1 MIDSN
6 GYVMS
11 ADKQVVRIENGLV
24 VNIDKQFAP
33 LHFVNG
39 KDFTSWLEGRVIDS
53 HRANSRLLK
62 KVLRLANR
70 DDANTAL
77 AVNAVTITDNYWF
90 KSDDENLTWNEV
102 KFNENVFDNL
112 ALKGDPDS
120 FNQKP
125 SRTPELTNIGSFE
138 KCWRLLDGKWWMYKS
153 GNNNQIFSELFIYH
167 LGNALGFNMAKYEYD
182 NGYVKTKDFTDGKV
196 NFEPICSVMGDNE
209 GYSDNFNYFMTLSKD
224 IAVDYLKMLYLDS
237 ICYNMD
243 RHTNNYGL
251 LRDIETGEIISL
263 APNYDNNIALIANG
277 YPSDVSREKDGIL
290 RFFFEFLDNNGKA
303 KELFKSLEIPVITK
317 EMIIDCMDK
326 IPVKIDSEFIIEF
339 ILNGQKRIKEYI
351 LQ

>member
-1 MIDSN
+1 MIDSS

-24 VNIDKQFAP
+24 VDVDKQFAP
-33 LHFVNG
+33 LHFING
-39 KDFTSWLEGRVIDS
+39 KDFTSWLEGRAIDS

-90 KSDDENLTWNEV
+90 KADGENLTWTEV

-120 FNQKP
+120 FSQKP

-138 KCWRLLDGKWWMYKS
+138 KCWRLIDGEWWMYKS
-153 GNNNQIFSELFIYH
+153 GNDNQIFSELFIYH
-167 LGNALGFNMAKYEYD
+167 LGKELGFNMAKYEYD

-196 NFEPICSVMGDNE
+196 NFEPIGSVMGDNE
-209 GYSDNFNYFMTLSKD
+209 DYSDNFNYFMTLSKD

-251 LRDIETGEIISL
+251 LRNIETGKVISL

-277 YPSDVSREKDGIL
+277 YSKNVSREKDGIL
-290 RFFFEFLDNNGKA
+290 RFFFEFLDSNGTA
-303 KELFKSLEIPVITK
+303 RELFKTIDIPVITTK
-317 EMIIDCMDK
+317 MVAECISK
-326 IPVKIDSEFIIEF
+326 IPVKADSDFIIKF
-339 ILNGQKRIKEYI
+339 VLNGQEKIKNI
-351 LQ
+351 

>member
-1 MIDSN
+1 MIDSS

-11 ADKQVVRIENGLV
+11 ADKQVVRIEDGLV
-24 VNIDKQFAP
+24 VDVDKQFAP
-33 LHFVNG
+33 LHFING
-39 KDFTSWLEGRVIDS
+39 KDFTSWLEGRAIDS

-70 DDANTAL
+70 DDANTTL

-90 KSDDENLTWNEV
+90 KVDGENLTWTEV

-120 FNQKP
+120 FSQKP

-138 KCWRLLDGKWWMYKS
+138 KCWRLIDGEWWMYKS

-167 LGNALGFNMAKYEYD
+167 LGKELGFNMAKYEYD

-196 NFEPICSVMGDNE
+196 NFEPIGSVMGDNE
-209 GYSDNFNYFMTLSKD
+209 DYSDNFNYFMTLSKD

-251 LRDIETGEIISL
+251 LRNIETGKVISL

-277 YPSDVSREKDGIL
+277 YPKDVSRKKDGIL
-290 RFFFEFLDNNGKA
+290 RFFFEFLDSNGTA
-303 KELFKSLEIPVITK
+303 RELFKTIDIPVITK
-317 EMIIDCMDK
+317 EMIAECISK
-326 IPVKIDSEFIIEF
+326 IPVKAESDFIIKF
-339 ILNGQKRIKEYI
+339 VLNGQEKIKNM
-351 LQ
+351 

>member
-1 MIDSN
+1 MIDSS

-24 VNIDKQFAP
+24 VDVDKQFAP
-33 LHFVNG
+33 LHFING
-39 KDFTSWLEGRVIDS
+39 KDFTSWLEGRAIDS

-70 DDANTAL
+70 DDANTTL

-90 KSDDENLTWNEV
+90 KVDGENLTWTEV

-120 FNQKP
+120 FSQKP

-138 KCWRLLDGKWWMYKS
+138 KCWRLIDGEWWMYKS

-167 LGNALGFNMAKYEYD
+167 LGKELGFNMAKYEYD

-196 NFEPICSVMGDNE
+196 NFEPIGSVMGDNE
-209 GYSDNFNYFMTLSKD
+209 DYSDNFNYFMTLSKD

-251 LRDIETGEIISL
+251 LRNIETGKVISL

-277 YPSDVSREKDGIL
+277 YPKDVSRKKDGIL
-290 RFFFEFLDNNGKA
+290 RFFFEFLDSNGTA
-303 KELFKSLEIPVITK
+303 RELFKTIDIPVITK
-317 EMIIDCMDK
+317 EMIAECISK
-326 IPVKIDSEFIIEF
+326 IPVKAESDFIIKF
-339 ILNGQKRIKEYI
+339 VLNGQEKIKNM
-351 LQ
+351 

>member
-11 ADKQVVRIENGLV
+11 ADRQVVRIENGLV
-24 VNIDKQFAP
+24 VDVDKQFAP
-33 LHFVNG
+33 LHFING
-39 KDFTSWLEGRVIDS
+39 KDFTSWLEGRAIDS

-90 KSDDENLTWNEV
+90 KTDDESLTWNEV
-102 KFNENVFDNL
+102 KFNENVFDTL

-153 GNNNQIFSELFIYH
+153 GNNNQIFSELFICN
-167 LGNALGFNMAKYEYD
+167 LGKTLGFNMADYEYD
-182 NGYVKTKDFTDGKV
+182 DGYVKTKDFTDGRV

-209 GYSDNFNYFMTLSKD
+209 DYSDNFDYFMTLSKE

-237 ICYNMD
+237 VCYNMD

-251 LRDIETGEIISL
+251 LRDVEPGKFISL
-263 APNYDNNIALIANG
+263 APKYDIIIALMANG

-303 KELFKSLEIPVITK
+303 KELFQSLEIPVITK
-317 EMIIDCMDK
+317 EMIIDCMDN
-326 IPVKIDSEFIIEF
+326 IPVKIDSEFIIDF
-339 ILNGQKRIKEYI
+339 ILNGQRKLKEYI
-351 LQ
+351 S

>member
-1 MIDSN
+1 M
-6 GYVMS
+6 
-11 ADKQVVRIENGLV
+11 AD
-24 VNIDKQFAP
+24 
-33 LHFVNG
+33 
-39 KDFTSWLEGRVIDS
+39 
-53 HRANSRLLK
+53 
-62 KVLRLANR
+62 
-70 DDANTAL
+70 
-77 AVNAVTITDNYWF
+77 
-90 KSDDENLTWNEV
+90 
-102 KFNENVFDNL
+102 
-112 ALKGDPDS
+112 
-120 FNQKP
+120 
-125 SRTPELTNIGSFE
+125 
-138 KCWRLLDGKWWMYKS
+138 
-153 GNNNQIFSELFIYH
+153 
-167 LGNALGFNMAKYEYD
+167 YEYD
-182 NGYVKTKDFTDGKV
+182 DGYVKTKDFTDGRV

-209 GYSDNFNYFMTLSKD
+209 DYSDNFDYFMTLSKD

-303 KELFKSLEIPVITK
+303 KELFQSLEIPVITK

-326 IPVKIDSEFIIEF
+326 IPVKIDSEFIIDF
-339 ILNGQKRIKEYI
+339 ILNGQRKLKEYI

>member
-1 MIDSN
+1 MIDSS

-24 VNIDKQFAP
+24 VDVDKQFAP
-33 LHFVNG
+33 LHFING
-39 KDFTSWLEGRVIDS
+39 KDFTSWLEGRAIDS

-90 KSDDENLTWNEV
+90 KADGENLTWTEV

-120 FNQKP
+120 FSQKP

-138 KCWRLLDGKWWMYKS
+138 KCWRLINGDWWMYKS
-153 GNNNQIFSELFIYH
+153 GNDNQIFSELFIYH
-167 LGNALGFNMAKYEYD
+167 LGKELGFNMAKYEYD

-196 NFEPICSVMGDNE
+196 NFEPIGSVMGDNE
-209 GYSDNFNYFMTLSKD
+209 DYSDNFNYFMTLSKD

-251 LRDIETGEIISL
+251 LRNIETGKVISL

-277 YPSDVSREKDGIL
+277 YPKDVSRKKDGIL
-290 RFFFEFLDNNGKA
+290 RFFFEFLDSNGTA
-303 KELFKSLEIPVITK
+303 RELFKTIDIPVITK
-317 EMIIDCMDK
+317 GMIAECISK
-326 IPVKIDSEFIIEF
+326 IPVKAESDFIIKF
-339 ILNGQKRIKEYI
+339 VLNGQEKIKNM
-351 LQ
+351 

>member
-1 MIDSN
+1 MIDSS

-11 ADKQVVRIENGLV
+11 ADKQVVRIEDGLV
-24 VNIDKQFAP
+24 VDVDKQFAP
-33 LHFVNG
+33 LHFING
-39 KDFTSWLEGRVIDS
+39 KDFTSWLEGRAIDS

-90 KSDDENLTWNEV
+90 KADGENLTWTEV

-120 FNQKP
+120 FSQKP

-138 KCWRLLDGKWWMYKS
+138 KCWRLINGDWWMYKS

-167 LGNALGFNMAKYEYD
+167 LGKELGFNMAKYEYD

-196 NFEPICSVMGDNE
+196 NFEPIGSVMGDNE
-209 GYSDNFNYFMTLSKD
+209 DYSDNFNYFMTLSKD

-251 LRDIETGEIISL
+251 LRNIETGKVISL

-277 YPSDVSREKDGIL
+277 YPKDVSRKKDGIL
-290 RFFFEFLDNNGKA
+290 RFLFEFLDSNGTA
-303 KELFKSLEIPVITK
+303 RELFKTIDIPVITK
-317 EMIIDCMDK
+317 EMIAECISK
-326 IPVKIDSEFIIEF
+326 IPVKAESDFIIKF
-339 ILNGQKRIKEYI
+339 VLNGQEKIKNM
-351 LQ
+351 

>member
-1 MIDSN
+1 
-6 GYVMS
+6 MS

-24 VNIDKQFAP
+24 VDVDKQFAP
-33 LHFVNG
+33 LHFING
-39 KDFTSWLEGRVIDS
+39 KDFTSWLEGRAIDS

-90 KSDDENLTWNEV
+90 KADGENLTWTEV

-120 FNQKP
+120 FSQKP

-138 KCWRLLDGKWWMYKS
+138 KCWRLIDGEWWMYKS
-153 GNNNQIFSELFIYH
+153 GNDNQIFSELFIYH
-167 LGNALGFNMAKYEYD
+167 LGKRLGFNMAKYEYD

-196 NFEPICSVMGDNE
+196 NFEPIGSVMGDNE
-209 GYSDNFNYFMTLSKD
+209 DYSDNFNYFMTLSKD

-251 LRDIETGEIISL
+251 LRNIETGKVISL

-277 YPSDVSREKDGIL
+277 YPKDVSREKDGIL
-290 RFFFEFLDNNGKA
+290 RFFFEFLDSNGTA
-303 KELFKSLEIPVITK
+303 RELFKTIDIPVITT
-317 EMIIDCMDK
+317 EMVAECISKIAVKADID
-326 IPVKIDSEFIIEF
+326 FIIKF
-339 ILNGQKRIKEYI
+339 VVNGQEKIKNI
-351 LQ
+351 

>member
-6 GYVMS
+6 GYVMF
-11 ADKQVVRIENGLV
+11 ADRQVVRIENGFV
-24 VNIDKQFAP
+24 IDVDKQFAP
-33 LHFVNG
+33 LHFIND
-39 KDFTSWLEGRVIDS
+39 KDFTSWLEGRAIDS
-53 HRANSRLLK
+53 HRVNSRLLK

-70 DDANTAL
+70 DDANTVL

-138 KCWRLLDGKWWMYKS
+138 KCWRLIDGKWWMYKS
-153 GNNNQIFSELFIYH
+153 GNDNQIFSELFIYH
-167 LGNALGFNMAKYEYD
+167 LGNALGFNMAQYEYD
-182 NGYVKTKDFTDGKV
+182 NGYVKTKDFTDGNV

-209 GYSDNFNYFMTLSKD
+209 DYSDNFDYFMTLSKD

-237 ICYNMD
+237 VCYNMD

-251 LRDIETGEIISL
+251 LRDVETGAILSL

-277 YPSDVSREKDGIL
+277 YPKDVSREKDGIL
-290 RFFFEFLDNNGKA
+290 RFFFEFLENNSEA
-303 KELFKSLEIPVITK
+303 KELFKSIDIPVITK
-317 EMIIDCMDK
+317 EMIAECIDK
-326 IPVKIDSEFIIEF
+326 IPVKVDSEFIIDF
-339 ILNGQKRIKEYI
+339 ILNGQRRIVEKV
-351 LQ
+351 L